1 MWRAR
6 GHDKFVM
13 ARPTDII
20 RKDKGG
26 CMKRVFFLL
35 LGLSVLFF
43 FQASQAAAQSAKIA
57 VVDFDKIQKT
67 SKPFQK
73 TSADMKKKF
82 EELQKK
88 LDDERNALAKL
99 EEEFKKQSMMLSLDA
114 QEDKKRELE
123 KKRRYAKYLYEES
136 TQEMKDT
143 EMEALRKLTKELEK
157 VVEKIGA
164 KEGYTVI
171 LEKKA
176 LGILYYDKSVDIT
189 DRVIEAYDKMSQ

>member
-1 MWRAR
+1 M
-6 GHDKFVM
+6 
-13 ARPTDII
+13 
-20 RKDKGG
+20 
-26 CMKRVFFLL
+26 
-35 LGLSVLFF
+35 SV
-43 FQASQAAAQSAKIA
+43 
-57 VVDFDKIQKT
+57 
-67 SKPFQK
+67 
-73 TSADMKKKF
+73 KKKF
-82 EELQKK
+82 DDMQQK
-88 LDDERNALAKL
+88 LNEERNALTKL

-136 TQEMKDT
+136 TQEMKDA
-143 EMEALRKLTKELEK
+143 EMEALRKLTRELEK